1 MMKHLFCSVCVA
13 LLLFPGGGMA
23 QSRKSSSKKKRSV
36 SQLQRDL
43 HSLQSRKA
51 ALRKELRTNRSATK
65 ATLAQLR
72 DVDANL
78 IDITGKLEETGAQL
92 SVSKD
97 RQREV
102 AGELEDA
109 TQKLADTKEQ
119 VRARIKRMYMQGDS
133 SFLSVL
139 VGSGDVGEIASRQ
152 FVMQKIAEQDK
163 KVFLNYAALRDQV
176 HDKKVEA
183 DKLVHRVATLMD
195 TQQQQQQALKGAKK
209 RKSDYLDDLRARK
222 DQIQDLLRQFEADE
236 ASIESQIRAY
246 QRRTS
251 RGGAPTKYTGG
262 RLSSPVH
269 GRMTSNFGMRYHPI
283 LKINRLHAG
292 CDFGAPT
299 GTPIYAA
306 ASGTVIQATYM
317 RGYGNVVMIDHG
329 GGLSTVYAHCSRL
342 GVSSGQHVNRGQQIA
357 NVGSTGLATGPH
369 LHFEVRING
378 KPVNPRNYL

>member
-1 MMKHLFCSVCVA
+1 MMKHLFCAICIG
-13 LLLFPGGGMA
+13 LLLFPGGSLA
-23 QSRKSSSKKKRSV
+23 QSRRSSKKKKSV

-43 HSLQSRKA
+43 RSLQSRKA

-65 ATLAQLR
+65 ATLSQLR
-72 DVDANL
+72 EVDASL
-78 IDITGKLEETGAQL
+78 IDITGKLEETGEQL
-92 SVSKD
+92 SVSKA
-97 RQREV
+97 RQEQV
-102 AGELEDA
+102 ADELEDA
-109 TQKLADTKEQ
+109 TEKLGESKEQ
-119 VRARIKRMYMQGDS
+119 VRIRIKRMYMQGDS
-133 SFLSVL
+133 TFLSVL
-139 VGSGDVGEIASRQ
+139 VGSGDAGEIASRQ

-163 KVFLNYAALRDQV
+163 KVFLNFVALRDRV
-176 HDKKVEA
+176 RDKKSEA
-183 DKLVHRVATLMD
+183 DKLVRRVANLMD
-195 TQQQQQQALKGAKK
+195 TQRQQQVSLANAKK
-209 RKSDYLDDLRARK
+209 RKSNYLSDLRARK

-246 QRRTS
+246 QRRSGRTS
-251 RGGAPTKYTGG
+251 TRYTGG
-262 RLSSPVH
+262 RFAYPVH
-269 GRMTSNFGMRYHPI
+269 GRITSNFGMRYHPI

-329 GGLSTVYAHCSRL
+329 GGVSTVYAHCSRL
-342 GVSSGQHVNRGQQIA
+342 GVHSGQKVGRGQQIA

-378 KPVNPRNYL
+378 RPVNPRSYL